1 VATLVPAPT
10 DTPTSVPPSPTPVPP
25 TPVPTIAPSATPTA
39 VPPTNTPA
47 TQATTSGLTAGL
59 VALKPVVDAMAAA
72 KSYRMTVT
80 ATGTGQGQS
89 GTFLVEVVKPDRLHM
104 KGDAGGQSFES
115 ITIGSDNYVKFG
127 GKWNKLTANLIP
139 ATGMILSSD
148 PQKIM
153 DQIDASG
160 QPKGSISMG
169 SVDQVDGAS
178 CQEWIWTPADAT
190 KTGGSI
196 CISTSTN
203 LPVQFKTADAK
214 VVAKYSDWNA
224 AIDIE
229 PPAM

>member
-1 VATLVPAPT
+1 
-10 DTPTSVPPSPTPVPP
+10 
-25 TPVPTIAPSATPTA
+25 
-39 VPPTNTPA
+39 
-47 TQATTSGLTAGL
+47 
-59 VALKPVVDAMAAA
+59 
-72 KSYRMTVT
+72 MTVT

-104 KGDAGGQSFES
+104 KGDVSGQSFES
-115 ITIGSDNYVKFG
+115 VTIGSDNYVKLG

-139 ATGMILSSD
+139 ASGMILSSD

-153 DQIDASG
+153 DQIDAG
-160 QPKGSISMG
+160 TQNAQTKGTISKG

-178 CQEWIWTPADAT
+178 CQEWIWTPVDTT

-196 CISTSTN
+196 CISTDNN